1 MNKLALSL
9 LVLGLL
15 ACGGQGG
22 DDPSAQ
28 SAPSADGSS
37 MTEPAPVSAGGA
49 ALQDCVDLVQAE
61 RFEEAVTSCQ
71 SALEQDPTN
80 SAARLALQRAQR
92 GAQ

>member
-1 MNKLALSL
+1 MNKLAFSL

-22 DDPSAQ
+22 DDPTAQ
-28 SAPSADGSS
+28 SAPSADGAAMS
-37 MTEPAPVSAGGA
+37 EPAPVSAGGSA
-49 ALQDCVDLVQAE
+49 QDCVDLVQAE
-61 RFEEAVTSCQ
+61 RFEEAVASCQ

>member
-1 MNKLALSL
+1 MSKLALSL

-22 DDPSAQ
+22 DDPAAQ
-28 SAPSADGSS
+28 STQSTDGAS
-37 MTEPAPVSAGGA
+37 MSEPAPVSAGSP

-61 RFEEAVTSCQ
+61 RFDEAITSCQ